1 MAAVR
6 RDGDDLLL
14 QLYLQPRA
22 SRDAI
27 IGLHGDALKVAI
39 TAPPVDGAANAHLI
53 ACFAKWCKVNK
64 SAVVLEAGDSSRHK
78 RLRIHAPQQLPA
90 ALAEL
95 LASPAC

>member
-1 MAAVR
+1 MTAIR

-27 IGLHGDALKVAI
+27 IGLHGEALKVAI
-39 TAPPVDGAANAHLI
+39 TAPPVDGAANSHLI
-53 ACFAKWCKVNK
+53 ACFAKWCKVSK

-78 RLRIHAPQQLPA
+78 RLRIHAPQQLPPALA
-90 ALAEL
+90 ALL
-95 LASPAC
+95 DTPST

>member
-6 RDGDDLLL
+6 REGDDLLL

-27 IGLHGDALKVAI
+27 IGLHGDELKVAI

-53 ACFAKWCKVNK
+53 ACFAKWCKVAR
-64 SAVVLEAGDSSRHK
+64 SAVSLDAGDSSRHK
-78 RLRIHAPQQLPA
+78 RLRIHAPQQLPPMLA
-90 ALAEL
+90 AL
-95 LASPAC
+95 LAIPPS